1 MARPERRTR
10 LTAAAAA
17 LLTAS
22 LSVLAPENPRLW
34 DVLNRNLAAAP
45 DPRVVIV
52 GIDDLSLQD
61 YGRLETWDRSL
72 YARALGTLRQAGARA
87 VGIDVLF
94 DSPARG
100 DDALGAAVAQ
110 TGVVLASSP
119 ELPQGGRPWKTT
131 YGVSTLN
138 IEGGG
143 VSRFQTAYQDVGAQR
158 WPSLSAQ
165 LARLAGVPRPLN
177 TERQILRYVGA
188 SASSLPMYSFRDV
201 VGGNVRFSDFQN
213 KVVLI
218 GLTASGVPGNTFP
231 DSRLNLVPGVTL
243 QARAVSSLL
252 SEPFRNT
259 SPWLTALICGALAA
273 GAVLLGGL
281 WGFGLAAFGLG
292 VSAPLYLAG
301 LLFPGVTASL
311 AAIVGTVFVALERA
325 LSLRRLGSLDPLTG
339 LGNRL
344 AFTRAVEP
352 RWNGRAGRPLGLL
365 LVDLGDFRRVNEVY
379 GRQAGDELL
388 REVAARLRSGR
399 TRRDLVFRWGADEF
413 AVLVE
418 PISSDDLARLAAELQ
433 GLLSDLKYR
442 DVTLRATVGQAVST
456 LQMLTPGELVE
467 QASRERYR
475 NKYKLEQL
483 SGVEK

>member
-1 MARPERRTR
+1 MPRVDGRTR
-10 LTAAAAA
+10 LTAAAA
-17 LLTAS
+17 LLAAS
-22 LSVLAPENPRLW
+22 LSLALPENFRLW

-61 YGRLETWDRSL
+61 YGRLSTWDRSL
-72 YARALGTLRQAGARA
+72 YARALGTLRQAGVRA
-87 VGIDVLF
+87 VGVDVLF
-94 DSPARG
+94 DSPAAG
-100 DDALGAAVAQ
+100 DDALAAAASQ

-119 ELPQGGRPWKTT
+119 GLPQGGRPWKTT

-138 IEGGG
+138 IEGGS
-143 VSRFQTAYQDVGAQR
+143 VSSFQTAYRAAGTQL
-158 WPSLSAQ
+158 WPSFSAQ
-165 LARLAGVPRPLN
+165 LARLAGVPRPLGE
-177 TERQILRYVGA
+177 ERQILRYVGK
-188 SASSLPMYSFRDV
+188 SSSNLPTYSFRDV
-201 VGGNVRFSDFQN
+201 VRGNVRFSDFQN

-218 GLTASGVPGNTFP
+218 GLTASGEAGNTFP
-231 DSRLNLVPGVTL
+231 DSRLSPVPGVSL

-252 SEPFRNT
+252 AEPFRGV
-259 SPWLTALICGALAA
+259 SAWLTALICAALAA
-273 GAVLLGGL
+273 AAVLLGGF
-281 WGFGLAAFGLG
+281 WGFGLAMVGLSL
-292 VSAPLYLAG
+292 SAPLYLAG

-325 LSLRRLGSLDPLTG
+325 LTLRRLGSLDPLTG

-352 RWNGRAGRPLGLL
+352 RWAGRAGRPLGLL

-379 GRQAGDELL
+379 GRAAGDEVL
-388 REVAARLRSGR
+388 REVAGRLRTGR

-418 PISSDDLARLAAELQ
+418 PISQDDLARLAAELQ
-433 GLLSDLKYR
+433 TLLSDLKYR
-442 DVTLRATVGQAVST
+442 DIALRVTVGQAVST
-456 LQMLTPGELVE
+456 PQMQTPGELVE

-475 NKYKLEQL
+475 NKYRLET
-483 SGVEK
+483 VWKA